1 MNEKLNNLVKFWI
14 VIGILIGIIFGV
26 TLGVFGATLS
36 YFNIYDIHIGASNS
50 IAIANTYIVFISI
63 IFILFTIAVTIGGY
77 VFSKIFTIEK
87 QREIHQN
94 IIIIGDQLKQ
104 NKATRKV
111 FIDELLKDDII
122 IDTIRNKIL
131 ETLEEENQE
140 KNEFSNIKNK
150 LEKVINKGQ
159 KDEK

>member
-1 MNEKLNNLVKFWI
+1 
-14 VIGILIGIIFGV
+14 
-26 TLGVFGATLS
+26 
-36 YFNIYDIHIGASNS
+36 
-50 IAIANTYIVFISI
+50 
-63 IFILFTIAVTIGGY
+63 
-77 VFSKIFTIEK
+77 
-87 QREIHQN
+87 
-94 IIIIGDQLKQ
+94 LKQ